1 VVPSLNGAPKR
12 TLPCAAACAREEVR
26 VDRKIP
32 ARRARR
38 AGCGSC
44 ARVSARAQSAHEY
57 EPSWAHWLPQQPTQ
71 SRLKGSRQA
80 RAEQGHARG
89 RDTGFVGSKP
99 AAHLLKPSK
108 TPSSLGD
115 PRRKRTSDQP
125 SKLGGLPP
133 GKSQIYGQDQRS
145 AISASC
151 SVLTVCRL
159 RSCHA
164 RAHCVARSQG
174 LAMTPKNG
182 YARAAGTQARAE
194 HHRTA
199 PTTMV

>member
-1 VVPSLNGAPKR
+1 MGSLAP
-12 TLPCAAACAREEVR
+12 TAAHTVKAQGVQTGTH
-26 VDRKIP
+26 
-32 ARRARR
+32 R
-38 AGCGSC
+38 AG
-44 ARVSARAQSAHEY
+44 ARTRQRHWVRGLEASSA
-57 EPSWAHWLPQQPTQ
+57 P
-71 SRLKGSRQA
+71 
-80 RAEQGHARG
+80 AEA
-89 RDTGFVGSKP
+89 
-99 AAHLLKPSK
+99 SK

-115 PRRKRTSDQP
+115 PGRKRTSATQQA
-125 SKLGGLPP
+125 GWPP
-133 GKSQIYGQDQRS
+133 TREPGQICVRIRRS